1 MFSEISGRLVR
12 PGGLETALRRDTT
25 AGDLTKRSA
34 EPTDRA
40 PPPKIHHT
48 SHRKRLARRETALL
62 AMAVGSDPNPAGPA

>member
-1 MFSEISGRLVR
+1 MFSEISGRIVR

-40 PPPKIHHT
+40 PPPENP
-48 SHRKRLARRETALL
+48 SHFAPETPGTTRTALL
-62 AMAVGSDPNPAGPA
+62 ATAVGSDPNPAGPA